1 MRLAPN
7 HPHYNVWK
15 QYVTALAQDEEVK
28 VFCGPNETN
37 SPAWHPDF
45 TYTLKYPVKEW
56 FIDSSF
62 QVTENVGTWGP
73 FKTEDEAVEHLLD
86 KTSHLGRCPPQGPY
100 DMWKSAMLRAMSGED
115 VYITYYGKRL
125 DSPTWG
131 GDATA
136 YKVEKH
142 AFYINE
148 VDFIVQSHK
157 CDALPRAYATTEEAQ
172 HVVSSAVSVLGRFPT
187 GTQHVAIWREAMQRY
202 INGEKIRLHTS
213 MTWLSGPPD
222 WTAEKYVIC
231 RYSPAKKYYFDNA
244 FGIKLWDSLYL
255 HPEAKFSTRQ
265 EAEAYKAEKA
275 GHLGHDPHL
284 GKTWLQAMQ
293 AAIHDGKD
301 VMVQGHVNGVWKD
314 CTIPTWN
321 VLGSYRV
328 VPARWSIDK
337 TTFTPVRKSDGKF
350 DAKKDAQ
357 AWLNE
362 QTPRP
367 NNRHTDLWKEYMTL
381 LIDGKEPVLEY
392 KSSAGLWVER
402 LRKDVML
409 QGVDY
414 RLKRSIDPEK
424 LYWVV
429 DIFDVHHMPGQYLMP
444 KALEL
449 GIVFDTEEKA
459 QKRLEQLQSWM
470 RSTA

>member
-15 QYVTALAQDEEVK
+15 QYITALAQDEEVT
-28 VFCGPNETN
+28 VYCCGSKCEN
-37 SPAWHPDF
+37 PAWNPGKD
-45 TYTLKYPVKEW
+45 YTLKYPCKEW

-73 FKTEDEAVEHLLD
+73 FKTEDEAVQHLLD

-100 DMWKSAMLRAMSGED
+100 DLWKSAMLRAMSGEN
-115 VYITYYGKRL
+115 VYITYYGNSL
-125 DSPTWG
+125 ECPTWG

-136 YKVEKH
+136 YSVEKL
-142 AFYINE
+142 AFYINK

-172 HVVSSAVSVLGRFPT
+172 HVVSSAVSVLGKFPT

-202 INGEKIRLHTS
+202 ISGEKIRLHTS

-231 RYSPAKKYYFDNA
+231 GYSPAKKYYFDNA

-265 EAEAYKAEKA
+265 EAEAHKAEKA

-284 GKTWLQAMQ
+284 GKTWLQAMH
-293 AAIHDGKD
+293 AAIHDGRD
-301 VMVQGHVNGVWKD
+301 VMIQTETNGLWED
-314 CTIPTWN
+314 CAPTWN
-321 VLGSYRV
+321 FLKSYRV

-337 TTFTPVRKSDGKF
+337 TTFEPVRKSDGKF
-350 DAKKDAQ
+350 PAKKAAQ
-357 AWLNE
+357 YWLNE
-362 QTPRP
+362 QVPRP
-367 NNRHTDLWKEYMTL
+367 HNRHVDLWKEYMTL

-392 KSSAGLWVER
+392 KHSTGPWVER

-409 QGVDY
+409 EGVDY

-424 LYWVV
+424 IYWVSNLH
-429 DIFDVHHMPGQYLMP
+429 DVAQVLGMYIMP

-449 GIVFDTEEKA
+449 GTVFDTEEKA
-459 QKRLEQLQSWM
+459 QKRVQSLQSWM
-470 RSTA
+470 RRTA